1 MRDNP
6 KYSTSELWQDVS
18 PIPLQEPDSPAPTLA
33 AIAYSPA
40 YSEAMS
46 YLRAVMAANEFSERT
61 LDLTADV
68 IGMNPAHYTV
78 WLYRVRI
85 LEELGTK
92 DEDQGSG
99 RREKETEWL
108 NNVAFK
114 HLKNY
119 QIWYAASLHVFL
131 LIFGLNMAY

>member
-1 MRDNP
+1 MTDNST
-6 KYSTSELWQDVS
+6 YSTSSLWQDVS
-18 PIPLQEPDSPAPTLA
+18 PIALQEPDSPAPTLA

-46 YLRAVMAANEFSERT
+46 YLRAVMANNEFSPRA
-61 LDLTADV
+61 LDLTSDI

-85 LEELGTK
+85 LDELGQE
-92 DEDQGSG
+92 DEDKGLS
-99 RREKETEWL
+99 RRENEIQWL
-108 NNVAFK
+108 NGVALK

-119 QIWYAASLHVFL
+119 QIWYATSLESFCS
-131 LIFGLNMAY
+131 IA